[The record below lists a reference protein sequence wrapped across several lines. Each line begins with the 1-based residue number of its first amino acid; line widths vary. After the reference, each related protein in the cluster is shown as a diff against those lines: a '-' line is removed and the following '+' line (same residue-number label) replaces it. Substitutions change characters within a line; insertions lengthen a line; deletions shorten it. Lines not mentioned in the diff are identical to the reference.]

1 MSCRSM
7 RTKGTAMSNFDFL
20 ISYDPHLAE
29 LGAKAE
35 EYLYSDPSASA
46 TKLRSLCEE
55 LARRARKAL
64 HLKLPLDPNRRP
76 IDTFDSNVSSIKAA
90 IPADAGADL
99 DQIRQ
104 IGNTGTH
111 AQRATVSEAKS
122 ALAAA
127 HRVAVWFLR
136 DIARSRSTIPPFRMP
151 EPLKEESPDSQP
163 DLSHILTPA
172 KEFIGKR
179 HGKWIAGV
187 LAALGIT
194 FGYHLASD
202 EEHRWNVALIKTVR
216 IAVFVLVLALFAV
229 PFLFLGNGMT
239 IWAAYHFFVSSI
251 ADKVGWSEYL
261 INALGLALLIPFFY
275 AVRLVFSRVA
285 RRRLGGYSI
294 LLLMA
299 IGYNLMLYA
308 ATKDSPF
315 KGAQKWVAIND
326 EGCTVSDR
334 AGVDPETGSLLV
346 PLTYEIWRKCKFI
359 GKEPMVA
366 VDAAK
371 NLWFNANTG
380 APQLWYSRDPSGK
393 LEFFKRQ
400 GFNPS
405 TGVEVQP
412 VTHELHEEWLKANL
426 PPEPKPPPS
435 PPTQQEILRTMLN
448 ASSPER
454 TGVLLL
460 EQPGGVP
467 GAEALDRYLSGMNT
481 SAFRTDEI
489 LRKGYGRKFYSGDA
503 TLVRDT
509 IGITHLR
516 SYVVAEVKANCEK
529 RSGDLDA
536 DLLSCDLIVDAK
548 KFDANGGLAGTMMAQ
563 GTGVGFNKDKALDQA
578 AERASAKFKAF
589 VK

>member
-1 MSCRSM
+1 
-7 RTKGTAMSNFDFL
+7 MSNFDFL
-20 ISYDPHLAE
+20 KMYDPHLAA
-29 LGAKAE
+29 LGMKAE
-35 EYLYSDPSASA
+35 EYLYSDPSAST

-55 LARRARKAL
+55 LAKQVREKLR
-64 HLKLPLDPNRRP
+64 LPLPRDEKTRREN
-76 IDTFDSNVSSIKAA
+76 DSFENVVAA
-90 IPADAGADL
+90 IKKDRRVPYSVGESL
-99 DQIRQ
+99 DKVRR

-111 AQRATVSEAKS
+111 DQSATITRAKTAIEKTHQIASWFAKD
-122 ALAAA
+122 
-127 HRVAVWFLR
+127 FLR
-136 DIARSRSTIPPFRMP
+136 LPISIPPFRMP
-151 EPLKEESPDSQP
+151 EPPKGETPDSQS
-163 DLSHILTPA
+163 DLSNILTPA
-172 KEFIGKR
+172 KEFISSR
-179 HGKWIAGV
+179 QGKWITGI

-194 FGYHLASD
+194 FGYHLATD
-202 EEHRWNVALIKTVR
+202 EEHRWNVALVKTVR
-216 IAVFVLVLALFAV
+216 IAVFVFVLALLAV
-229 PFLFLGNGMT
+229 PFLYLANGMT

-261 INALGLALLIPFFY
+261 IHVLGLALLIPFFC

-315 KGAQKWVAIND
+315 RGRQKWVAIND
-326 EGCTVSDR
+326 EGCTVADR
-334 AGVDPETGSLLV
+334 AGVDPETGSPLV
-346 PLTYEIWRKCKFI
+346 PLTYKIWRKCKFI

-371 NLWFNANTG
+371 NAWFNANTG
-380 APQLWYSRDPSGK
+380 APELWYSRDPSGK
-393 LEFFKRQ
+393 LDFFKRQ

-426 PPEPKPPPS
+426 PPAPKLPPA
-435 PPTQQEILRTMLN
+435 PPTQQEILHTMLN
-448 ASSPER
+448 ASSPEG

-460 EQPGGVP
+460 DQPGGDS
-467 GAEALDRYLSGMNT
+467 GAEALDRYISGMNT
-481 SAFRTDEI
+481 SAFRTEEI
-489 LRKGYGRKFYSGDA
+489 VRKGYGPKFYSGDA
-503 TLVRDT
+503 SLVRDT

-516 SYVVAEVKANCEK
+516 SYVVAVVKTNCEK
-529 RSGDLDA
+529 RSGDVDA
-536 DLLSCDLIVDAK
+536 DLLSCDMTVNAK
-548 KFDANGGLAGTMMAQ
+548 KFDADGGLAGATMAQ

-578 AERASAKFKAF
+578 AQRASSKFNAF